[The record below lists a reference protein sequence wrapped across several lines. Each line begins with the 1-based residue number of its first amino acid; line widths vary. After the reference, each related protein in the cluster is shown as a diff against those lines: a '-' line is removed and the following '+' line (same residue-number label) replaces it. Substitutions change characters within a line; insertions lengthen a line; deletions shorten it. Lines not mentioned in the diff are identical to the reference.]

1 MLVKFIQQWEFY
13 LGVLCLPQKQK
24 GLIQVAL
31 GFWLITGLFEA
42 INDLSRSIGCF
53 ADVMG

>member
-1 MLVKFIQQWEFY
+1 VLVKFIQQWEFY